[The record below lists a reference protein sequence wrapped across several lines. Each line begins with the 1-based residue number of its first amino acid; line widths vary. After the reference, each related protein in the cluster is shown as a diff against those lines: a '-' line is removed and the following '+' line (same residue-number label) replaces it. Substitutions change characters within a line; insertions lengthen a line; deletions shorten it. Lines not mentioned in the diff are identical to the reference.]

1 MKKIIT
7 VNDLLAQLTAMKE
20 QGFGDYKL
28 AYMDENS
35 IAYALEIGVHDYYEN
50 DKIVVLG

>member
-1 MKKIIT
+1 MKKTIT
-7 VNDLLAQLTAMKE
+7 INDLLAQLTAMKE

-35 IAYALEIGVHDYYEN
+35 MAYALEVGVHDYYEN
-50 DKIVVLG
+50 DKVVVLG

>member
-20 QGFGDYKL
+20 DGFGNAQL
-28 AYMDENS
+28 IYMDNDS
-35 IAYALEIGVHDYYEN
+35 IGYPLEVGVHDHYEKN
-50 DKIVVLG
+50 VVVLG